1 MFRHFGMALIQT
13 EPSLYQ
19 STRVVLFESKPPSH
33 THMSHDLRFPITWYV
48 RHAKPQISLRICAV
62 WSEPL
67 LIAWIY
73 NMTVNPFVP
82 NGISRL
88 YLLNESISIL
98 GCWVVF
104 FNIKFI
110 RILLESS
117 VKSIDSD
124 QTPCGFDARFIWVR
138 LLIEYYLEFRSSKGG
153 CTGSSESIHVKMPHC
168 WKSHV
173 AAQ

>member
-1 MFRHFGMALIQT
+1 
-13 EPSLYQ
+13 
-19 STRVVLFESKPPSH
+19 
-33 THMSHDLRFPITWYV
+33 
-48 RHAKPQISLRICAV
+48 
-62 WSEPL
+62 
-67 LIAWIY
+67 
-73 NMTVNPFVP
+73 MTVNPFVP

-88 YLLNESISIL
+88 YQLNESISIL

-104 FNIKFI
+104 FNFKFI
-110 RILLESS
+110 RIILESS
-117 VKSIDSD
+117 VKSIDSE

-138 LLIEYYLEFRSSKGG
+138 LLIEYHLEFRSSKGG